1 MGEMRL
7 RKSLVGKPEGKGQAG
22 RRRRKWKGNKVVLK
36 KLRRDCVDCAYLSQD
51 NVKWQGPMT
60 III

>member
-7 RKSLVGKPEGKGQAG
+7 RKCLVGKPEGKRPAG

-36 KLRRDCVDCAYLSQD
+36 ELRRDCVDCAYLSD
-51 NVKWQGPMT
+51 VNVK
-60 III
+60 